1 MQDRKEPLRMSHPR
15 ISEKAPTEAA
25 LGIKSSMQHK
35 VSQSDQFTP
44 GSGVIP
50 GEGEQ
55 IKSCY
60 DGERSALAELG
71 GPAGSA
77 VPRRTFLHS
86 LGALSL
92 VVFSDSTGVSQDS
105 ETLPRSSRHT
115 LSFFKLPKQDAVPP
129 FPPEW
134 GGVAR
139 EILEVYPTDP
149 KGGVDMAC
157 AKDIVRAQQEVIKKL
172 DVRSVS
178 NAAHELT
185 HILNSQA
192 ANLWGRLPQF
202 ANPRDERKGNIEV
215 HWNDVQGVYL
225 GEGRFAFVD
234 HPTGV
239 TAQMI
244 RDKVPVSAKTWY
256 RYDTYLIQIMGPE
269 SYHRAGYLLDELSA
283 YCSGARAD
291 LACYDYFVAS
301 YRNRKDAKS
310 QLSNGHEEMAVLA
323 LAMAMAAESVKH
335 R

>member
-1 MQDRKEPLRMSHPR
+1 
-15 ISEKAPTEAA
+15 
-25 LGIKSSMQHK
+25 
-35 VSQSDQFTP
+35 
-44 GSGVIP
+44 
-50 GEGEQ
+50 
-55 IKSCY
+55 
-60 DGERSALAELG
+60 
-71 GPAGSA
+71 
-77 VPRRTFLHS
+77 
-86 LGALSL
+86 
-92 VVFSDSTGVSQDS
+92 
-105 ETLPRSSRHT
+105 
-115 LSFFKLPKQDAVPP
+115 
-129 FPPEW
+129 
-134 GGVAR
+134 VAR

-335 R
+335 RSRTS